1 MPLTTTPSH
10 PFLTTDEPR
19 IALFPVSP
27 ELTVM
32 QAAKLL
38 NVSEVYLN
46 ELLDIGAIEFRQDY
60 GRRLIKHEDLIQ
72 YEQECL
78 RMHEGLLEIV
88 RLDQE
93 MGLYDD

>member
-1 MPLTTTPSH
+1 MSLTAIPSL
-10 PFLTTDEPR
+10 PFLATDEQG
-19 IALFPVSP
+19 IGLFPVSP
-27 ELTVM
+27 ELTVT

-38 NVSEVYLN
+38 DVSEIYLN

-60 GRRLIKHEDLIQ
+60 GLRLIRHEDLIQ
-72 YEQECL
+72 YEQECQ
-78 RMHEGLLEIV
+78 RMYEGVLEIV